1 MEYTEY
7 KMDLKRIHAKVRTM
21 KRMLRARR
29 GTTDL
34 VGFGLTV
41 IRERL
46 LEDPACYLTYGPYW
60 WTMKDMLIRRG
71 YKFGAE
77 LDEEVLEHYRG
88 GNDEEWLVM
97 CEVFRDIYF
106 EKFMRGARRFSLDGA
121 SDEDY
126 VLVDHDMENRIL
138 PDIALI

>member
-46 LEDPACYLTYGPYW
+46 LEDPACY
-60 WTMKDMLIRRG
+60 
-71 YKFGAE
+71 
-77 LDEEVLEHYRG
+77 
-88 GNDEEWLVM
+88 
-97 CEVFRDIYF
+97 
-106 EKFMRGARRFSLDGA
+106 
-121 SDEDY
+121 
-126 VLVDHDMENRIL
+126 
-138 PDIALI
+138 